1 MRKVF
6 ISYTT
11 ETRPQAQILSR
22 ELEKNGI
29 SSWLD
34 VKDLKPGQ
42 HWQMELERAAD
53 KATCFLILFRPGSS
67 ATPQLEAEWQAALK
81 SAWGSEKALI
91 PVIFGEG
98 EGPAFLRSWVG
109 LHIKTGTDTST
120 WTKQVFEAVT
130 SQSSF
135 LAPTS
140 SEKAQS
146 ARQKRFDE
154 LAEAAHSLKG
164 SFDEPDQ

>member
-11 ETRPQAQILSR
+11 ETKPQAQILSQ

-42 HWQMELERAAD
+42 QWQMELERAAD

-81 SAWGSEKALI
+81 SAWNSDKALI
-91 PVIFGEG
+91 PVIFGED
-98 EGPAFLRSWVG
+98 EAPAFLRSWVG

-120 WTKQVFEAVT
+120 WTKQVFEALT
-130 SQSSF
+130 TQSRS
-135 LAPTS
+135 LAPTPS
-140 SEKAQS
+140 VHEQS
-146 ARQKRFDE
+146 VRQKRFDE
-154 LAEAAHSLKG
+154 LDEAAHSLKE
-164 SFDEPDQ
+164 SFSELDQ